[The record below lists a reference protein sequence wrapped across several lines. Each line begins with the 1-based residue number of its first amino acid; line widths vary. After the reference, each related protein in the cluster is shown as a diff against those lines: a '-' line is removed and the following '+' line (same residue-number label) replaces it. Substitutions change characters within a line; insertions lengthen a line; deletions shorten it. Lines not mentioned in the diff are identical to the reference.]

1 MTGSGSC
8 RDVLS
13 GIVVSEPA
21 KPGILDRLRARYGW
35 FDHAMRANDWFDENQ
50 GNFFAAG
57 LTYYTIFALF
67 PLLMVSFSVAG
78 FLLSRRPDVL
88 SAIDNKVRAAVPG
101 ALGQQML
108 ELMNSAIEAR
118 ASVGVIGL
126 TVAVWVGLN
135 WMSNLRVALT
145 QMSGRSDGSQGFIR
159 TKFSDLGA
167 MVSSFVAI
175 FATLALSALAGAAP
189 MARLLG
195 WLGVH
200 HLPALDLILRAVSV
214 LVSFLLSWLV
224 FGWMIARLPRDPVSI
239 SGAVRAAALAAV
251 GFEVFKLVAAIYL
264 RSVLRSPAGATFGPV
279 LGLMVFA
286 YVTARLLLFATA
298 WAATSTPEVP
308 PAADEAATDEAPDQE
323 PTQAREPA
331 VIATTEVPPADGLK
345 ARQAITAVVVG
356 AVAAL
361 GFSRIVRRD
370 KDQ

>member
-1 MTGSGSC
+1 
-8 RDVLS
+8 
-13 GIVVSEPA
+13 VSEPA
-21 KPGILDRLRARYGW
+21 KPGILDRLRARYAW

-67 PLLMVSFSVAG
+67 PLLMVSFSVVG

-88 SAIDNKVRAAVPG
+88 DAIDNKVRAAVPG

-108 ELMNSAIEAR
+108 DLMNSAIDAR
-118 ASVGVIGL
+118 ASVGIIGL

-145 QMSGRSDGSQGFIR
+145 EMWRQTDGSHGYIR

-200 HLPALDLILRAVSV
+200 NLPALDVVLRTVSV

-224 FGWMIARLPRDPVSI
+224 FGWMIARLPRDPVNFAS
-239 SGAVRAAALAAV
+239 AVRAALLAAF
-251 GFEVFKLVAAIYL
+251 GFELFKLVAAIYL
-264 RSVLRSPAGATFGPV
+264 KSVLHSPAGATFGPV
-279 LGLMVFA
+279 VGLMVFA

-298 WAATSTPEVP
+298 WAATSTPDLPP
-308 PAADEAATDEAPDQE
+308 PAAPDGAP
-323 PTQAREPA
+323 EPA
-331 VIATTEVPPADGLK
+331 VILPRVPPADGLK
-345 ARQAITAVVVG
+345 ARQAVTAAVVG
-356 AVAAL
+356 AIGAL
-361 GFSRIVRRD
+361 SLSRLVRRD
-370 KDQ
+370 KDD

>member
-1 MTGSGSC
+1 M
-8 RDVLS
+8 
-13 GIVVSEPA
+13 VSEPA

-35 FDHAMRANDWFDENQ
+35 FDHAMRANDWFDECQ

-67 PLLMVSFSVAG
+67 PLLMVGFSVAG

-88 SAIDNKVRAAVPG
+88 NSIDNRVRAAVPG

-108 ELMNSAIEAR
+108 DLMSSAIDAR

-126 TVAVWVGLN
+126 GVAVWVGLN

-145 QMSGRSDGSQGFIR
+145 VMWRQSDGSHGYIR
-159 TKFSDLGA
+159 TKFSDLAA

-189 MARLLG
+189 MARVLG
-195 WLGVH
+195 WLDVRY
-200 HLPALDLILRAVSV
+200 LPVLDAILRAVSL

-224 FGWMIARLPRDPVSI
+224 FGWMIGRLPRDPVDFAS
-239 SGAVRAAALAAV
+239 SVRAALLAAV
-251 GFEVFKLVAAIYL
+251 GFELFKMGAAIYL
-264 RSVLRSPAGATFGPV
+264 KSVLHSPAGATFGPV

-298 WAATSTPEVP
+298 WAATSANNQPAPPVEPPEP
-308 PAADEAATDEAPDQE
+308 E
-323 PTQAREPA
+323 P
-331 VIATTEVPPADGLK
+331 I
-345 ARQAITAVVVG
+345 AITPRLRVNEGFKTRELLAAAVVG
-356 AVAAL
+356 AVGAL
-361 GFSRIVRRD
+361 GLSRLTRRN
-370 KDQ
+370 KE